1 VSGPARCATISPVR
15 WIIDGNNVMG
25 ARPDSGPALNSTL
38 AGYQQQRQANYDQHV
53 RRHLTRNI
61 VAQITNG
68 MFAQTGFR
76 LVQAPTFLPAYL
88 FALSGSD
95 FMVGLSRSLQA
106 AGTVAS
112 PVIGASM
119 IGHRDRILGTTLTV
133 GALMRLQILGM
144 SIAGFTLAATE
155 TLYAIMAMML
165 LMGFFQGMYQVANN
179 SLRAKVIPVNRRG
192 MVTGVRNFL
201 AGLSSATVSYVAGA
215 YMIERDVL
223 GNGYAA
229 VFLLAF
235 AVGMAGLFA
244 MAITKE
250 PDAVSVKPRE
260 SVGGTLR
267 LLPGLLRD
275 DPAFAKYFFAR
286 ALASFGRMAMP
297 FYILFAATRME
308 ITGSV
313 LGLLTTVWMIT
324 SSVTNIFWGLIADRH
339 GYRIVMIATLALW
352 ILSHAQLLFTDDLT
366 GMIVFFVIMGL
377 AQGGFAQASQNM
389 LLEFGRIEDIPL
401 RLAAS
406 GTAVNFIGMI
416 GPVMG
421 GVIIAGASYQALF
434 LTCIVLQSIA
444 LLMILIWVPEP
455 RKLGYR

>member
-1 VSGPARCATISPVR
+1 
-15 WIIDGNNVMG
+15 
-25 ARPDSGPALNSTL
+25 LNSTV
-38 AGYQQQRQANYDQHV
+38 ADDRQQREATYNNHVQH
-53 RRHLTRNI
+53 HLKRNI
-61 VAQITNG
+61 VAQVVNG

-95 FMVGLSRSLQA
+95 FMVGLTRSLQA

-112 PVIGASM
+112 PVIGASL
-119 IGHRDRILGTTLTV
+119 IGHRDRILTTTLTV

-144 SIAGFTLAATE
+144 SLAGFMLAATE
-155 TLYAIMAMML
+155 TLYAIMMMMM

-179 SLRAKVIPVNRRG
+179 ALRAKVIPVNRRG
-192 MVTGVRNFL
+192 MVTGIRNFL
-201 AGLSSATVSYVAGA
+201 AGLSSATVSYIAGA
-215 YMIERDVL
+215 YMIEQDLL
-223 GNGYAA
+223 GNGYAS

-235 AVGMAGLFA
+235 AVGMVGLFA
-244 MAITKE
+244 MALTRE
-250 PDAVSVKPRE
+250 PAAVSVKPRE

-275 DPAFAKYFFAR
+275 DPAFAKYFYAR

-308 ITGSV
+308 ISGSV

-324 SSVTNIFWGLIADRH
+324 SSVTNIFWGLIADRR
-339 GYRIVMIATLALW
+339 GYRVVMIATLALW
-352 ILSHAQLLFTDDLT
+352 ILSHVQLLFTNDLS
-366 GMIVFFVIMGL
+366 GMLVFFVIMGL
-377 AQGGFAQASQNM
+377 AQGGFAQAGQNM
-389 LLEFGRIEDIPL
+389 LLEFGRLEDIPL

-406 GTAVNFIGMI
+406 GTAVNFIGTI

-421 GVIIAGASYQALF
+421 GAIIALASYHSLF
-434 LTCIVLQSIA
+434 LTCIALQSIA
-444 LLMILIWVPEP
+444 LIMILLWVPEP
-455 RKLGYR
+455 RKLKYS

>member
-1 VSGPARCATISPVR
+1 
-15 WIIDGNNVMG
+15 
-25 ARPDSGPALNSTL
+25 LNST
-38 AGYQQQRQANYDQHV
+38 AAAQRQGREDDYDNHV
-53 RRHLTRNI
+53 SRHLKRNI
-61 VAQITNG
+61 FAQVANG

-95 FMVGLSRSLQA
+95 FMVGLTRSLQA

-119 IGHRDRILGTTLTV
+119 IGHRDRILATTLTV

-144 SIAGFTLAATE
+144 SIAGFTLAAAE
-155 TLYAIMAMML
+155 TLYAIMAMMA

-192 MVTGVRNFL
+192 VVTGIRNFL
-201 AGLSSATVSYVAGA
+201 AGLTSAIVSYIAGA
-215 YMIERDVL
+215 YMIEQNVFGD
-223 GNGYAA
+223 GYAS
-229 VFLLAF
+229 VFFLAF

-250 PDAVSVKPRE
+250 PPAVSVKRKE
-260 SVGGTLR
+260 SVGGTLG

-275 DPAFAKYFFAR
+275 DPAFARFFFAR

-308 ITGSV
+308 VTGSV

-324 SSVTNIFWGLIADRH
+324 SSITNIFWGLVADRK
-339 GYRIVMIATLALW
+339 GYRIVMISTLGLW
-352 ILSHAQLLFTDDLT
+352 ILSHVQLLFTDDLT
-366 GMIVFFVIMGL
+366 GMIIFFVIMGL
-377 AQGGFAQASQNM
+377 AQGGFAQAGQNM

-406 GTAVNFIGMI
+406 GTAVNLIGTI
-416 GPVMG
+416 GPVLG
-421 GVIIAGASYQALF
+421 GAIIAAASYHSLF

-444 LLMILIWVPEP
+444 LLMIVLWVPEP
-455 RKLGYR
+455 RKLRRL